1 MTTLLVT
8 SVGGH
13 LTQMHRLL
21 PRLQGIDADHR
32 WVTFDSPQSR
42 SLLDGRDVTFL
53 DYTGP
58 RDLKNVLRHSLVARR
73 LLDDRHTISSVV
85 STGSGIAL
93 SFLPLARLRGI
104 PCHYIESFTRSTGP
118 SLTGALLARIPGIR
132 LYAQYPGWA
141 ERPWRYAGSV
151 FDTFVP
157 GEPTARAGTLRR
169 VVVTLGTMED
179 YSFRRLIERVV
190 GLLDRDIEVLWQVG
204 CTDVKGLEIEGQRQL
219 PARVLQEAIRDA
231 DVVIAHAGCG
241 SSLSALEAGKRP
253 VLVPRLAA
261 HGENVDD
268 HQTLLADEL
277 SRRDLAIVRSVE
289 TLSLADLHLAA
300 RTSVQTLAQVSPFAL
315 APAG

>member
-21 PRLQGIDADHR
+21 PRLQGIDSDYR
-32 WVTFDSPQSR
+32 WVTFDGPQSR
-42 SLLDGRDVTFL
+42 SLLDGHDVTYL

-58 RDLKNVLRHSLVARR
+58 RDVKNILRHSLVARR
-73 LLDDRHTISSVV
+73 LFGDHHNFSSVI

-118 SLTGALLARIPGIR
+118 SLTGALLARVPGIR

-151 FDTFVP
+151 FDTYVP
-157 GEPTARAGTLRR
+157 NEPMLRTGTLRR

-179 YSFRRLIERVV
+179 YSFRRLVERVV
-190 GLLDRDIEVLWQVG
+190 GLLDRDVEVLWQVG
-204 CTDVKGLEIEGQRQL
+204 CTDVAGLGIEGRRQL
-219 PARVLQEAIRDA
+219 PARELQEAIRDA

-241 SSLSALEAGKRP
+241 SSLSALEAGKQP

-268 HQTLLADEL
+268 HQALLAEEL
-277 SRRDLAIVRSVE
+277 SRRGLAIVRSVE
-289 TLSLADLHLAA
+289 TLSIDDLHMAA
-300 RTSVQTLAQVSPFAL
+300 RTSVRTLPQASPFQL
-315 APAG
+315 AC

>member
-1 MTTLLVT
+1 
-8 SVGGH
+8 
-13 LTQMHRLL
+13 MHRLL
-21 PRLQGIDADHR
+21 PRLQGIDSDHR

-42 SLLDGRDVTFL
+42 SLLDGHDVTYL

-58 RDLKNVLRHSLVARR
+58 RDFKNVLRHSRVARS
-73 LLDDRHTISSVV
+73 LFSDRQSFSSVI

-151 FDTFVP
+151 FDTYVP
-157 GEPTARAGTLRR
+157 NESILEAGRLRR

-190 GLLDRDIEVLWQVG
+190 ELLDRDVEVLWQVG
-204 CTDVKGLEIEGQRQL
+204 CTDVTGLGIEGRRAL
-219 PARVLQEAIRDA
+219 PARELQQAIRDA

-261 HGENVDD
+261 HGENIDD
-268 HQTLLADEL
+268 HQTLLAEEL
-277 SRRDLAIVRSVE
+277 SRRGLALVRSVE
-289 TLSLADLHLAA
+289 TLSLADLEMAA
-300 RTSVQTLAQVSPFAL
+300 RSSVETLPQAAPFEL
-315 APAG
+315 AR